1 MEDTPEPTTLEDLVA
16 NAREYLSELS
26 PDMPEYAP
34 ALEAVIKLE
43 RLSNDLAND
52 EIERWTKT
60 SDQEIKV
67 ADHDVDRQVK
77 AKPPLA
83 PTVVTAGAQLG
94 SVGLIVFAERI
105 AVIASKALPMAF
117 RIIP

>member
-1 MEDTPEPTTLEDLVA
+1 MEPQEPATLEDLLVS
-16 NAREYLSELS
+16 AREYLSELT
-26 PDMPEYAP
+26 PDQSEYGP

-52 EIERWTKT
+52 EVDRWAKT
-60 SDQEIKV
+60 SDQEIKA
-67 ADHDVDRQVK
+67 ADHAVTRKVTE
-77 AKPPLA
+77 KPPLA

-94 SVGLIVFAERI
+94 SVGLIVFAERL
-105 AVIASKALPMAF
+105 AVIASKALPLAF

>member
-1 MEDTPEPTTLEDLVA
+1 MEPQEPTTLEDLVA
-16 NAREYLSELS
+16 NARNFLAMLNPS
-26 PDMPEYAP
+26 DPEYAS

-52 EIERWTKT
+52 EIDRWTKT

-67 ADHDVDRQVK
+67 ADHTVDRQVK
-77 AKPPLA
+77 VKPPLA

-94 SVGLIVFAERI
+94 SVGLIVFAERV

>member
-1 MEDTPEPTTLEDLVA
+1 MEDTSPEVTLETLAA
-16 NAREYLSELS
+16 NAREYLSALT
-26 PDMPEYAP
+26 PDMPEYNP

-52 EIERWTKT
+52 EVDRWART
-60 SDQEIKV
+60 SDQEIKA
-67 ADHDVDRQVK
+67 ADHATSRKV
-77 AKPPLA
+77 AEKPPLA